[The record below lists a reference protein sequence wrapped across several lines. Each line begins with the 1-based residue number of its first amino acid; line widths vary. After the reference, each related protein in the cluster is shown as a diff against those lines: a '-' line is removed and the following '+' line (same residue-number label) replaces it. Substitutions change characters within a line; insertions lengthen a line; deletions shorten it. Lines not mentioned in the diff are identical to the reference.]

1 METPFGILVAP
12 STDLVGYGKWG
23 DVSYQTL
30 WNEQPGYCVWTMN
43 KFEELVKEGD
53 EVATEWA
60 VGDSKMK
67 RLAQW
72 IKESETL
79 RAAIDPEFECDSDME
94 LVEVEKPDDKKTLAE
109 RIAKLQADVSAK
121 FYGVAS
127 PEDHKGVYT
136 SWVEC
141 KPHVIGIKGV
151 MYKSFASQED
161 ALDYV
166 QNPPPRIVKEE
177 TEESKAARA
186 AKEEAKAAKVAEA
199 KAVREQAKVA
209 KAAKEAEAK
218 AAKEEAKAAK
228 AAIAN
233 AAKAAKEEA
242 KVAKAA
248 EALKKREGGG
258 TKKRNA
264 DAIGSKAA
272 GGEVAVVS
280 EPVASSAAAAP
291 KAKRG
296 RKTPTGGE
304 DSKALE
310 APRIQTSEVQVAA
323 DAVDEPVKKSKGTKM
338 REAAGKAHAK
348 AKANAKAMATD
359 KAKTTAK
366 VTAAKA
372 TEKGKSKA
380 KATASA
386 TVVAST
392 GDAAPSTTLSEEKP
406 KKVRRLKE
414 SEAPTHKKDTV
425 VPNTTKASGSP
436 LISAEVLKRAE
447 GAGMATA
454 LRNLSSRIEI
464 MNLGLSSEKLLD
476 ALLNAG
482 GLVNKAKGGL
492 LSPVLATDPITP
504 AKDSSAE
511 PSPVSAEK
519 LQKEKQ
525 QEQQANDELAKE
537 LNNLSATLGLVSAPA
552 VKEVFP
558 MEAGTQSNLTDAQAQ
573 RIKENRERA
582 LARRAQIVGA

>member
-1 METPFGILVAP
+1 VAP

-23 DVSYQTL
+23 DVTYQTL
-30 WNEQPGYCVWTMN
+30 WNEQPGYCMWTMN
-43 KFEELVKEGD
+43 KFEELCKEGD
-53 EVATEWA
+53 EVATDYA

-72 IKESETL
+72 IKESETS

-136 SWVEC
+136 SWTEC

-151 MYKSFASQED
+151 MYKSFASQEE
-161 ALDYV
+161 ALEYV
-166 QNPPPRIVKEE
+166 QNPPPRVVKEE

-199 KAVREQAKVA
+199 KAAREQAKET
-209 KAAKEAEAK
+209 KAAKDAEAK

-228 AAIAN
+228 AVITN
-233 AAKAAKEEA
+233 AAKAAKEGA

-248 EALKKREGGG
+248 EALKKREGAG
-258 TKKRNA
+258 TKKRSSD
-264 DAIGSKAA
+264 DAIASDAA
-272 GGEVAVVS
+272 GGEAAAVS
-280 EPVASSAAAAP
+280 ETVASSAVDAP

-296 RKTPTGGE
+296 RKTATGG
-304 DSKALE
+304 DVPKVL
-310 APRIQTSEVQVAA
+310 AA
-323 DAVDEPVKKSKGTKM
+323 EESVKAVDEAVKKSKGTKM

-348 AKANAKAMATD
+348 AKANAKAMATVAKAAEKATD

-366 VTAAKA
+366 ATVAKA
-372 TEKGKSKA
+372 TEKSKGKA
-380 KATASA
+380 KATATA
-386 TVVAST
+386 TVAASN
-392 GDAAPSTTLSEEKP
+392 AAPASTTLSEERP
-406 KKVRRLKE
+406 KKVRRVKE
-414 SEAPTHKKDTV
+414 PDAPTNKKDTV
-425 VPNTTKASGSP
+425 VPNTTKASVSP

-447 GAGMATA
+447 AAGMATA

-492 LSPVLATDPITP
+492 LSPTTDPITP
-504 AKDSSAE
+504 AKDVSVAPAE

-537 LNNLSATLGLVSAPA
+537 LNNLSATLGLVSTPA
-552 VKEVFP
+552 VKQVVP

-582 LARRAQIVGA
+582 LARRAQNVGA

>member
-1 METPFGILVAP
+1 MEAPTGILVAP

-23 DVSYQTL
+23 DVTYQTL
-30 WNEQPGYCVWTMN
+30 WNEQPGYCMWTMN

-53 EVATEWA
+53 ELATEWA

-151 MYKSFASQED
+151 MYKSFASQEE

-166 QNPPPRIVKEE
+166 QNPPPRTVKEE

-199 KAVREQAKVA
+199 KAAREQAKAA

-248 EALKKREGGG
+248 EALKKREAAG

-264 DAIGSKAA
+264 DDAVGSEAA
-272 GGEVAVVS
+272 CGEAAVVS
-280 EPVASSAAAAP
+280 EPVASSAADAP

-296 RKTPTGGE
+296 RKTSTGG
-304 DSKALE
+304 DASKAIE
-310 APRIQTSEVQVAA
+310 APQIQTSEVKVAA
-323 DAVDEPVKKSKGTKM
+323 DAGNEPARKSKGTKM

-348 AKANAKAMATD
+348 AKASAKAMATD

-366 VTAAKA
+366 ATAAKA
-372 TEKGKSKA
+372 TEKSKGKA
-380 KATASA
+380 KAT
-386 TVVAST
+386 ST
-392 GDAAPSTTLSEEKP
+392 GDAVPSTTLSEEKP

-414 SEAPTHKKDTV
+414 SEAPTDKKDTV
-425 VPNTTKASGSP
+425 VPNTTKDSGSP
-436 LISAEVLKRAE
+436 MISAEVLKRAE
-447 GAGMATA
+447 GAGMAIA

-492 LSPVLATDPITP
+492 LSPATDPITP
-504 AKDSSAE
+504 AKDSSVAPGE

-537 LNNLSATLGLVSAPA
+537 LNNLTATLGLVSTPA
-552 VKEVFP
+552 VKEVVP